1 MGGGI
6 GGVGGGIGRGGL
18 GITGGGLGGV
28 GGGLGGV
35 GGALGGVGGGLVGGT
50 SGLGGLSLAGA
61 QKGTLFPK
69 CQNSHAKF
77 LLQALLQRLI
87 FIFLAL
93 LLP

>member
-35 GGALGGVGGGLVGGT
+35 GGALVGGT

-69 CQNSHAKF
+69 GQNSHAKF
-77 LLQALLQRLI
+77 LLQALLQGLI